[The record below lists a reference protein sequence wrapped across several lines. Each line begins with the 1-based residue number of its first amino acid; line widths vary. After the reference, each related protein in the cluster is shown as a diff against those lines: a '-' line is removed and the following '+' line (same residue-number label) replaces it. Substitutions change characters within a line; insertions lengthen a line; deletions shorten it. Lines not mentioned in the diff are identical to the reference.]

1 MYVVL
6 EKTPEHKSFF
16 CSLPNKYSCLLQVLW
31 VACGIK
37 ENNSKNKLV
46 GISKLNFALS
56 FSQLESLDKV
66 SWLLPNG
73 KAKYSKG
80 GCVCSELCGKPGFPF
95 LHVSFPQELKRTL
108 QCDAPAVCLRWPAC
122 PASHS
127 PALQCLPAGGHMLVL
142 SLEQYFM
149 HCDFL

>member
-1 MYVVL
+1 MKIMYVVL
-6 EKTPEHKSFF
+6 GTTLKHPSFF

-56 FSQLESLDKV
+56 FPQLESLDKV

-73 KAKYSKG
+73 KANYSKG

-95 LHVSFPQELKRTL
+95 LHVSFP
-108 QCDAPAVCLRWPAC
+108 
-122 PASHS
+122 
-127 PALQCLPAGGHMLVL
+127 
-142 SLEQYFM
+142 
-149 HCDFL
+149 